1 MRLTWPLTGRSK
13 ELRLIEA
20 AISDPDLSGIV
31 VCGAAGVGKSRIARE
46 ALKAITPNEY
56 EVRWIVGTSSAR
68 SIPLGALS
76 SWTVPAVEDNLE
88 LVRGAIAS
96 LTSSSPGRTVV
107 LGVDDVALLDDLST
121 FVVHEIIQRGA
132 AKVVLTVR
140 EGEPVPT
147 ATRELWNCEQFDRLD
162 LQPLSEAEIAAL
174 ISATLGGPLDPQAA
188 ERLWTLTRGNPL
200 YLRNIVE
207 QEVADERLKLQ
218 DGYWRWLGDPVL
230 PPSLVE
236 LIEGRIGGLPSSVSD
251 VIDALAVG
259 EPIELGSLTRI
270 TGPAAVEQADMRG
283 LIALDQVGDRV
294 EARLAHPLYGEV
306 RRSRAA
312 QTRLRRLRGLVAAEL
327 ATFAD
332 HDDIRMVVRRATLI
346 LESDLEPDPP
356 LLVRAARGAVWLWEF
371 PLADRL
377 AAAAMLAGGAAD
389 AKLIRAYALSCTGRG
404 READA
409 LLADIQAG
417 DLADAVY
424 GRVAF
429 LRATNRLFTLAD
441 PVGAKTLIDDASRAA
456 GPQARSCI
464 DAFLTVYWAAMG
476 KPHAAIESSGKFV
489 WKELP
494 DLVAQRV
501 TAWALALAFGEVG
514 RPGEAAAAATAG
526 YPVPIRSFV
535 IITDAHIG
543 ALLLCGQIADADA
556 PAETIRQR
564 QIEFR
569 AFQSF
574 QVGSV
579 AVGRVA
585 LGSGRL
591 DAAISLLTEAI
602 ESVQISSDS
611 NGWGYRCQIPLTT
624 ALAMRGSTD
633 EAAAWLARLEKQ
645 RHPSWR
651 YLDYEYAI
659 AKAWVAAG
667 QGAISEAIV
676 ISLAAAETARGNGQF
691 APELMCLQ
699 TATQFGECSC
709 GPRLRELE
717 AIVEGPRASIAA
729 RFAEALHDGAG
740 AELSA
745 VSAEF
750 EGMGDLIAA
759 VDAAAYA
766 AIAYRHQDLRGSA
779 LGCSARAEALAEQC
793 GGART
798 PALRKA
804 VERLPLTDREREIV
818 MLIGEGLSNRDI
830 ATRLTLS
837 VRTVESHIY
846 KSMAKTGTPNRD
858 ELAALLP
865 RCVNPA
871 DRPPRP
877 NPATHSRG

>member
-13 ELRLIEA
+13 EQRLIEA
-20 AISDPDLSGIV
+20 AIFDSDSSGIV

-46 ALKAITPNEY
+46 ALDSVALQGC
-56 EVRWIVGTSSAR
+56 EVRWIVGTSSAS

-76 SWTVPAVEDNLE
+76 SWAEPAGDDSLE
-88 LVRGAIAS
+88 LIRGAIAS
-96 LTSSSPGRTVV
+96 LTSSSPGKAVV

-121 FVVHEIIQRGA
+121 FVVHQIIQRRA
-132 AKVVLTVR
+132 AKVVLTLRAGESIPAGVR
-140 EGEPVPT
+140 Q
-147 ATRELWNCEQFDRLD
+147 LWHGGQLDRID
-162 LQPLSEAEIAAL
+162 LQPLPEAEITAL
-174 ISATLGGPLDPQAA
+174 ISATLGGPVDPKAA

-207 QEVADERLKLQ
+207 QEVADERLAMQ
-218 DGYWRWLGDPVL
+218 DEYWRWLGDPVL
-230 PPSLVE
+230 APNLVE
-236 LIEGRIGGLPSSVSD
+236 LIEERVGGLPASVSD

-270 TGPAAVEQADMRG
+270 TDPVAIEQADLRG
-283 LIALDQVGDRV
+283 LITLDQVGGRV

-306 RRSRAA
+306 RRNRAA
-312 QTRLRRLRGLVAAEL
+312 ATRLRRLRGLVAAEL
-327 ATFAD
+327 AAS
-332 HDDIRMVVRRATLI
+332 DDRDDPRMVVRRATLS
-346 LESDLEPDPP
+346 LDSDLEPDAD

-377 AAAAMLAGGAAD
+377 AAAATRAGGAAD

-409 LLADIQAG
+409 LLADIQA
-417 DLADAVY
+417 DEMPEAAY

-441 PVGAKTLIDDASRAA
+441 PVSAKALIDEASHVAA
-456 GPQARSCI
+456 PQARSCI

-476 KPHAAIESSGKFV
+476 KPYAAIESSNKFT
-489 WKELP
+489 WSELP

-501 TAWALALAFGEVG
+501 TAWALAVAFGEVG
-514 RPGEAAAAATAG
+514 RAAEAVTAAMAG

-543 ALLLCGQIADADA
+543 ALLLSGQVAEADA
-556 PAETIRQR
+556 PAQTIRQR
-564 QIEFR
+564 QVEFR
-569 AFQSF
+569 AFQFF
-574 QVGSV
+574 QVGTV
-579 AVGRVA
+579 AVGRAA
-585 LGSGRL
+585 LGAGRL
-591 DAAISLLTEAI
+591 QAAISLLTESI
-602 ESVQISSDS
+602 ETGQTSGGS
-611 NGWGYRCQIPLTT
+611 NGWGYRCQIPLIT

-633 EAAAWLARLEKQ
+633 EAAAWLVTLEKQ

-651 YLDYEYAI
+651 YLDYECAI

-691 APELMCLQ
+691 APEVMCLQ
-699 TATQFGECSC
+699 TAAQFGERSC
-709 GPRLRELE
+709 GSRLRELQ
-717 AIVEGPRASIAA
+717 AIVEGPRAGVAA
-729 RFAEALHDGAG
+729 RFAEALHDGNG

-750 EGMGDLIAA
+750 EDMGDLIAA
-759 VDAAAYA
+759 VDAAAHA

-779 LGCSARAEALAEQC
+779 LGCSAKAEALAEQC

-818 MLIGEGLSNRDI
+818 MLIGEHLSNRDI
-830 ATRLTLS
+830 AARLTLS
-837 VRTVESHIY
+837 VRTVENHIY
-846 KSMAKTGTPNRD
+846 KAMAKTGVSSRE

-865 RCVNPA
+865 R
-871 DRPPRP
+871 RRE
-877 NPATHSRG
+877 R

>member
-1 MRLTWPLTGRSK
+1 MRLTWPLIGRSK
-13 ELRLIEA
+13 EQRLIEA
-20 AISDPDLSGIV
+20 AIFDSDSSGIV

-46 ALKAITPNEY
+46 ALDSVASQGC

-76 SWTVPAVEDNLE
+76 SWAQPAGNDTLE
-88 LVRGAIAS
+88 LIRGAIAS

-121 FVVHEIIQRGA
+121 FVVHQIIQRRI
-132 AKVVLTVR
+132 AKVVLTLR
-140 EGEPVPT
+140 EGESIPDGV
-147 ATRELWNCEQFDRLD
+147 RQLWHGSQLDRID
-162 LQPLSEAEIAAL
+162 LQPLPKAEIAEL
-174 ISATLGGPLDPQAA
+174 LSATLGGPVDPEAA

-207 QEVADERLKLQ
+207 QEVADERLTMQ
-218 DGYWRWLGDPVL
+218 DEYWRWLGDPVL
-230 PPSLVE
+230 APGLVE
-236 LIEGRIGGLPSSVSD
+236 LIEERIGGLPTSVSD

-270 TGPAAVEQADMRG
+270 TDPIAIEQADLRG
-283 LIALDQVGDRV
+283 LIALDQVGGRV

-306 RRSRAA
+306 RRNRAA
-312 QTRLRRLRGLVAAEL
+312 ATRLRRLRGLVAAEL
-327 ATFAD
+327 AAP
-332 HDDIRMVVRRATLI
+332 DDRDDPRMVVRRATLS
-346 LESDLEPDPP
+346 LDSDLEPDTD
-356 LLVRAARGAVWLWEF
+356 LLIRAARGAVWLWEF

-377 AAAAMLAGGAAD
+377 AEAATLAGGAAD

-404 READA
+404 NEADA
-409 LLADIQAG
+409 LLADIQA
-417 DLADAVY
+417 DELPEAVY

-441 PVGAKTLIDDASRAA
+441 PVSAKTLIDEAARAA
-456 GPQARSCI
+456 PPRARSCI

-476 KPHAAIESSGKFV
+476 KPHAAIESSGKFT
-489 WKELP
+489 WQELP

-501 TAWALALAFGEVG
+501 TAWALAVAFGEVG
-514 RPGEAAAAATAG
+514 RASEAVAAAKAG

-543 ALLLCGQIADADA
+543 ALLLSGKVVEADA
-556 PAETIRQR
+556 PAQTIRQR
-564 QIEFR
+564 QVEFR
-569 AFQSF
+569 AFQFF
-574 QVGSV
+574 QVGTV
-579 AVGRVA
+579 AVGRAA
-585 LGSGRL
+585 LGAGRL
-591 DAAISLLTEAI
+591 QAAISLLTEAI
-602 ESVQISSDS
+602 ETGQTSGGS
-611 NGWGYRCQIPLTT
+611 NGWNYRCQIPLIT

-633 EAAAWLARLEKQ
+633 EAAAWLATLEKQ

-667 QGAISEAIV
+667 QGAVSEAIA

-691 APELMCLQ
+691 APEVMCLQ
-699 TATQFGECSC
+699 TAAQFGERSC
-709 GPRLRELE
+709 GSRLRELQ
-717 AIVEGPRASIAA
+717 AIVEGPRAGVAA
-729 RFAEALHDGAG
+729 HFAEALHDGDG
-740 AELSA
+740 FELSA
-745 VSAEF
+745 ASAEF
-750 EGMGDLIAA
+750 EQMGDLVAA
-759 VDAAAYA
+759 VDAAAHA
-766 AIAYRHQDLRGSA
+766 AIAYRHHDLRGSA
-779 LGCSARAEALAEQC
+779 LGCSAKAEALAERC

-818 MLIGEGLSNRDI
+818 MLIGEGLSNRHI

-846 KSMAKTGTPNRD
+846 KAMGKTGVSGRD

-865 RCVNPA
+865 R
-871 DRPPRP
+871 RRE
-877 NPATHSRG
+877 R

>member
-1 MRLTWPLTGRSK
+1 VRLTWPLTGRSK
-13 ELRLIEA
+13 EQRLIEA
-20 AISDPDLSGIV
+20 AIFDSDSSGIV

-46 ALKAITPNEY
+46 ALDSVASQGC

-76 SWTVPAVEDNLE
+76 SWAEPAGDDSLE
-88 LVRGAIAS
+88 LIRGAIAA
-96 LTSSSPGRTVV
+96 LTSSSPGKTVV

-121 FVVHEIIQRGA
+121 FVVHQIIQRRA
-132 AKVVLTVR
+132 AKVVLTLRAGESIPAGVR
-140 EGEPVPT
+140 Q
-147 ATRELWNCEQFDRLD
+147 LWHGGQLDRID
-162 LQPLSEAEIAAL
+162 LQPLPEAEISAL
-174 ISATLGGPLDPQAA
+174 LSATLGGPVDPKAA

-207 QEVADERLKLQ
+207 QEVADERLAMQ
-218 DGYWRWLGDPVL
+218 DEYWRWLGDPVL
-230 PPSLVE
+230 APGLVE
-236 LIEGRIGGLPSSVSD
+236 LIEERIGGLPTSVSD

-270 TGPAAVEQADMRG
+270 TDPVAIEQADLRG
-283 LIALDQVGDRV
+283 LIALDQVGGRV

-306 RRSRAA
+306 RRNRAA
-312 QTRLRRLRGLVAAEL
+312 ATRLRRLRGLVAAEL
-327 ATFAD
+327 TAS
-332 HDDIRMVVRRATLI
+332 DDRDDPRMVVRRATLS
-346 LESDLEPDPP
+346 LDSDLEPDAD
-356 LLVRAARGAVWLWEF
+356 LLIRAARGAVWLWEF

-377 AAAAMLAGGAAD
+377 AAAATLAGGAAD

-409 LLADIQAG
+409 LLADIQA
-417 DLADAVY
+417 DELPEAAY

-429 LRATNRLFTLAD
+429 LRATNRLFTMAD
-441 PVGAKTLIDDASRAA
+441 PVSAKTLIDTASRAA
-456 GPQARSCI
+456 PPQARSCI

-476 KPHAAIESSGKFV
+476 KPHAALESASKFT
-489 WKELP
+489 WRELP

-501 TAWALALAFGEVG
+501 TAWALAVAFGEVG
-514 RPGEAAAAATAG
+514 RASEAVTAAKAG

-543 ALLLCGQIADADA
+543 ALLLSGHVAEADA
-556 PAETIRQR
+556 PAQTIRQR
-564 QIEFR
+564 QLEFR
-569 AFQSF
+569 AFQFF
-574 QVGSV
+574 QVGTV
-579 AVGRVA
+579 AVGRAA
-585 LGSGRL
+585 LGAGRL
-591 DAAISLLTEAI
+591 QAAISLLTESI
-602 ESVQISSDS
+602 ETGRTSGGS
-611 NGWGYRCQIPLTT
+611 NGWGYRCQIPLIT

-633 EAAAWLARLEKQ
+633 EAAAWLVTLEKQ

-667 QGAISEAIV
+667 QGAVSEAIV

-691 APELMCLQ
+691 APEVMCLQ
-699 TATQFGECSC
+699 TAAQFGERSC
-709 GPRLRELE
+709 GSRLRELQ
-717 AIVEGPRASIAA
+717 AIVEGPRAGVAA
-729 RFAEALHDGAG
+729 RFAEALHDGNG

-750 EGMGDLIAA
+750 KDMGDLIAA
-759 VDAAAYA
+759 VDAAAHA

-779 LGCSARAEALAEQC
+779 LGCSVKAEALAEQC

-846 KSMAKTGTPNRD
+846 KAMGKTGVSSRD
-858 ELAALLP
+858 QLAALLP
-865 RCVNPA
+865 R
-871 DRPPRP
+871 RRE
-877 NPATHSRG
+877 R

>member
-1 MRLTWPLTGRSK
+1 VRLTWPLIGRSK
-13 ELRLIEA
+13 EQRLIEA
-20 AISDPDLSGIV
+20 AIFDADSSGIV

-46 ALKAITPNEY
+46 ALSSAESQGC

-76 SWTVPAVEDNLE
+76 AWAESAGDDNLE
-88 LVRGAIAS
+88 LIRNAIAS
-96 LTSSSPGRTVV
+96 LTSSSPGKTVV

-121 FVVHEIIQRGA
+121 FVVHQIIQRHA

-140 EGEPVPT
+140 EGESIPAGV
-147 ATRELWNCEQFDRLD
+147 RQLWNGSQLDRID
-162 LQPLSEAEIAAL
+162 LQPLPKAEIAEL
-174 ISATLGGPLDPQAA
+174 ISATLGGPVDSKAA

-207 QEVADERLKLQ
+207 QEVADQRFAMQ
-218 DGYWRWLGDPVL
+218 DEYWRWLGDPVL
-230 PPSLVE
+230 APGLVE
-236 LIEGRIGGLPSSVSD
+236 LIEERIGGLPTSVSD

-259 EPIELGSLTRI
+259 EPIELGSLNRI
-270 TGPAAVEQADMRG
+270 TDPAAVEQADIRG
-283 LIALDQVGDRV
+283 LIAVDRVGDRV

-306 RRSRAA
+306 RRNRAA
-312 QTRLRRLRGLVAAEL
+312 ATRLRRLRGLVAAEL
-327 ATFAD
+327 AAS
-332 HDDIRMVVRRATLI
+332 DDCDDMQVVVRRATLS
-346 LESDLEPDPP
+346 LDSDLEPDSD
-356 LLVRAARGAVWLWEF
+356 LLVRAASGAVWLWEF

-377 AAAAMLAGGAAD
+377 AAAATLSGGAAN

-404 READA
+404 QEADA
-409 LLADIQAG
+409 LLADIQT
-417 DLADAVY
+417 DELADAVY
-424 GRVAF
+424 GRMAF

-441 PVGAKTLIDDASRAA
+441 PAGAKELVDEASRAA

-476 KPHAAIESSGKFV
+476 KPHAAIESSDKFT
-489 WKELP
+489 WQELP

-501 TAWALALAFGEVG
+501 TAWALALAFGEAG
-514 RPGEAAAAATAG
+514 RAGQAVAAAKAG

-543 ALLLCGQIADADA
+543 ALLLAGHISDADA
-556 PAETIRQR
+556 PAQTIRQR
-564 QIEFR
+564 QIEFQ

-574 QVGSV
+574 QVGSL
-579 AVGRVA
+579 AVGRAA

-591 DAAISLLTEAI
+591 HEAISLLTQ
-602 ESVQISSDS
+602 SISTATDSNDS
-611 NGWGYRCQIPLTT
+611 NGWGYRCQIPLIT
-624 ALAMRGSTD
+624 AHAMRGSTD
-633 EAAAWLARLEKQ
+633 EAAVRLGAIEKL

-659 AKAWVAAG
+659 AKAWLAAA

-676 ISLAAAETARGNGQF
+676 ISLAAAETARSNGQF
-691 APELMCLQ
+691 APEVVCLQ
-699 TATQFGECSC
+699 TATQFGERSC
-709 GPRLRELE
+709 GPRLRELA
-717 AIVEGPRASIAA
+717 AIVEGPRAGVAA
-729 RFAEALHDGAG
+729 RFAEALHDDCGADL
-740 AELSA
+740 AS

-750 EGMGDLIAA
+750 EKMGDLIAA
-759 VDAAAYA
+759 VDAAAHA
-766 AIAYRHQDLRGSA
+766 AIAYRHHDLRGSA
-779 LGCSARAEALAEQC
+779 LGCSAQAEALAEQC

-798 PALRKA
+798 PAFRKA

-846 KSMAKTGTPNRD
+846 KAMAKTGVSRRD

-865 RCVNPA
+865 R
-871 DRPPRP
+871 RRER
-877 NPATHSRG
+877 SER

>member
-1 MRLTWPLTGRSK
+1 VRLTWPLTGRSK

-20 AISDPDLSGIV
+20 AIFDSDSSGIV

-46 ALKAITPNEY
+46 ALSAIPPNEY

-68 SIPLGALS
+68 SIPLAALS
-76 SWTVPAVEDNLE
+76 SWAVPAAEDNLE
-88 LVRGAIAS
+88 LVRGVIAS

-107 LGVDDVALLDDLST
+107 LGVDDVTLLDDLST
-121 FVVHEIIQRGA
+121 FVLHQIIQRRA
-132 AKVVLTVR
+132 AKVILTIR

-147 ATRELWNCEQFDRLD
+147 ATRELWKGEQFDRLD
-162 LQPLSEAEIAAL
+162 LESLSKAALTAL
-174 ISATLGGPLDPQAA
+174 ISETLGGPLDSQAA

-207 QEVADERLKLQ
+207 REVADERLTPQ
-218 DGYWRWLGDPVL
+218 DGCWRWLGDPVL

-270 TGPAAVEQADMRG
+270 TDPAAVEQADTRG
-283 LIALDQVGDRV
+283 LIALNQVGDRV

-312 QTRLRRLRGLVAAEL
+312 PTRLRRLRGLVAAEL
-327 ATFAD
+327 ATFGD
-332 HDDIRMVVRRATLI
+332 RDDMQVVVRRAALS
-346 LESDLEPDPP
+346 LDSDLEPDSD
-356 LLVRAARGAVWLWEF
+356 LLVRAASGAVWLWEF

-377 AAAAMLAGGAAD
+377 TAAAIHAGGAAD
-389 AKLIRAYALSCTGRG
+389 AKLIRAYALSCAGRG
-404 READA
+404 KEADD
-409 LLADIQAG
+409 LLAGIQAG
-417 DLADAVY
+417 ELADAVY

-441 PVGAKTLIDDASRAA
+441 PVGAKELIDDASRAA

-476 KPHAAIESSGKFV
+476 KPHAAIESSGKFS
-489 WKELP
+489 WQELP

-501 TAWALALAFGEVG
+501 TAWALALAFGEAG
-514 RPGEAAAAATAG
+514 RADEAAAAAKAG

-535 IITDAHIG
+535 IITDAHIS
-543 ALLLCGQIADADA
+543 ALLLAGRIADAEA

-564 QIEFR
+564 QIEFQ

-574 QVGSV
+574 QVGSL

-591 DAAISLLTEAI
+591 DAAISLLTQSI
-602 ESVQISSDS
+602 ETVNDSTDS
-611 NGWGYRCQIPLTT
+611 NGWRYRCQIPLTI

-633 EAAAWLARLEKQ
+633 EAAAWLVRLEKQ

-667 QGAISEAIV
+667 QGAISEAIM
-676 ISLAAAETARGNGQF
+676 ISLDAAETARGSGQF
-691 APELMCLQ
+691 APEVICLQ
-699 TATQFGECSC
+699 TATQFGERSC

-717 AIVEGPRASIAA
+717 AIVEGPRAGVAA
-729 RFAEALHDGAG
+729 RFAEALHDDDG
-740 AELSA
+740 AELAA

-750 EGMGDLIAA
+750 EDMGDLIAA
-759 VDAAAYA
+759 VDAAAHA
-766 AIAYRHQDLRGSA
+766 AIAYRHHDLRGSA

-798 PALRKA
+798 ATLRKA

-818 MLIGEGLSNRDI
+818 MLIGQGLSNRDI

-846 KSMAKTGTPNRD
+846 KAMAKTGTSSRD
-858 ELAALLP
+858 ELAGLLP
-865 RCVNPA
+865 SHRE
-871 DRPPRP
+871 
-877 NPATHSRG
+877 